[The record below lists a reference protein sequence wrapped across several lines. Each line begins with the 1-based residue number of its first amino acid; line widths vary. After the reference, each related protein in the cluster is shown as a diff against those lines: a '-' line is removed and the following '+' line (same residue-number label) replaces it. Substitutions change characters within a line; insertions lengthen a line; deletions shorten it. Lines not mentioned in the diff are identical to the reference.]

1 MKESNGSF
9 KIDQYFAGLA
19 ENTFLTRLGVFN
31 PPLVDYLTNLLVRFV
46 RNDSMHQV
54 RSVTGK
60 PILTVTE
67 MAAEATQRLGTAKR
81 TIHRHIGDFTLFWA
95 GVYPESIKKDGD
107 QVGEAH
113 FETFCRQGKKSYQ
126 IAAEIRAQDSSN
138 DSQQEVPSEE
148 ILFDLSEKFDLWA
161 YGLREVRRQWESG
174 EQGEGGMILLN

>member
-1 MKESNGSF
+1 MKESNRNF

-19 ENTFLTRLGVFN
+19 ESTFLTRLGVFN

-46 RNDSMHQV
+46 RNDTVHQV

-67 MAAEATQRLGTAKR
+67 MAFEAAQRLGTAKR
-81 TIHRHIGDFTLFWA
+81 NIHRHIGDFTLFWA

-107 QVGEAH
+107 QAAEAN

-126 IAAEIRAQDSSN
+126 IAAEIPSDSS
-138 DSQQEVPSEE
+138 DKPEQETPSEE
-148 ILFDLSEKFDLWA
+148 ILIDLSEKFDLWA

-174 EQGEGGMILLN
+174 EQGDDGMILLN